1 MSKLLRFLVG
11 VLTAFAAMTGAAVA
25 DTFPSKTVRIICPY
39 SPGGTVDILAR
50 VMAEKLSKYWGQQ
63 VIVENRPGVAGQVAT
78 RYVATQPADGYTL
91 LITASGH
98 PINHLL
104 YKDLAYDSF
113 KDFSPVTQ
121 LGRGSLVLV
130 VNKDSKYAN
139 LADFIAAAKTGKEKV
154 SYGHVGLGTSSWMG
168 GALLEHMTNTK
179 LLGVPYK
186 GGVPALTDLM
196 GGQIDSNFNIIPE
209 AIAHIKAGSVKAL
222 ATTGSARAQALP
234 DVPTVSETVP
244 GYSFGA
250 YWIILGPAGVPANVV
265 SKVNEGMNRAL
276 KEPDVVERLSNLGV
290 EPMGTSPNQVAEL
303 MREDARKWKPIFDA
317 AGIKPQ

>member
-1 MSKLLRFLVG
+1 MKAVKFFAGLLCALALSAG
-11 VLTAFAAMTGAAVA
+11 AVA
-25 DTFPSKTVRIICPY
+25 AENFPSKTVRIICPY

-50 VMAEKLSKYWGQQ
+50 VMADRLSEYWGQQ

-78 RYVATQPADGYTL
+78 RYVATQPADGYTW

-104 YKDLAYDSF
+104 YKDLPYDGF

-130 VNKDSKYAN
+130 VNKDSKFAT
-139 LADFIAAAKTGKEKV
+139 LADFLAEARQGKDKLT
-154 SYGHVGLGTSSWMG
+154 YGHVGIGTSSWMG
-168 GALLEHMTNTK
+168 GALLEHMTGVK
-179 LLGVPYK
+179 LLGIPYK

-209 AIAHIKAGSVKAL
+209 AIAQIKAGSVKAL
-222 ATTGSARAQALP
+222 ATTGEQRAQTLP
-234 DVPTVSETVP
+234 DVPTIGETVP

-250 YWIILGPAGVPANVV
+250 YWIILGPAGVPDDIVA
-265 SKVNEGMNRAL
+265 KVNEGMNRAL
-276 KEPDVVERLSNLGV
+276 KEPAVIERLSTLGV
-290 EPMGTSPNQVAEL
+290 EPMGTTPEQVAEL
-303 MREDARKWKPIFDA
+303 MREDAKKWKPIFDA
-317 AGIKPQ
+317 AGIQPQ

>member
-1 MSKLLRFLVG
+1 MKMLRFLVG
-11 VLTAFAAMTGAAVA
+11 VLTAFAATTGAAVA

-50 VMAEKLSKYWGQQ
+50 VMADKLSKYWGQS

-98 PINHLL
+98 AINHLL
-104 YKDLAYDSF
+104 YKDLSYDSF

-130 VNKDSKYAN
+130 VNKDSKYSN
-139 LADFIAAAKTGKEKV
+139 LADFIAAAKEGKEKV
-154 SYGHVGLGTSSWMG
+154 SYGHAGLGTSSWMA
-168 GALLEHMTNTK
+168 GALLEHMTNTR

-186 GGVPALTDLM
+186 GGIPALMDLI

-209 AIAHIKAGSVKAL
+209 AIAQIKAGSVKAL

-234 DVPTVSETVP
+234 DVPTVAETVP

-250 YWIILGPAGVPANVV
+250 YWIILAPAGVPANVV
-265 SKVNEGMNRAL
+265 AKVNEGMNRAL

-303 MREDARKWKPIFDA
+303 MRADAIKWKPIFDA